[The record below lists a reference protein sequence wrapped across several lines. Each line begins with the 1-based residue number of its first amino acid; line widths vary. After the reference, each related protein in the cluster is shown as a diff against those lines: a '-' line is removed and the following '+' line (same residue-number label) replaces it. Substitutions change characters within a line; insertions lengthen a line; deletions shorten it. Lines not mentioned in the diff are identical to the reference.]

1 MFRVEQGR
9 RGEGGV
15 YQFVRIGLC
24 NPISVFL
31 KLLYLTVPA
40 LKIDLFQTHCVRL
53 STAVYIKYI
62 LYKYNKYINCNV
74 WVCGSLSEN

>member
-1 MFRVEQGR
+1 MFQVKQGSR
-9 RGEGGV
+9 REGGV
-15 YQFVRIGLC
+15 YQFVCIGLC
-24 NPISVFL
+24 NPISVIL

-62 LYKYNKYINCNV
+62 LYINIYIYK
-74 WVCGSLSEN
+74 LSCVGLWILR